1 MRWIDRV
8 VFGVVVIIAGTVIGL
23 SIHSTAM
30 LADALNLNAYLMAGL
45 VEILFASLLFIRG
58 RQRATQ
64 RNVPFF
70 LNAGYFASL
79 GFVTAVNMWGLA
91 HANLIIG
98 PIVGAAISGAMWMME
113 SCLVWLIVDSHK
125 PYKKSIWRMKY
136 EAKRDIKEEK
146 SIQWIEW
153 QRSEAR
159 KPDLALI
166 RAARK
171 SEEARKKV
179 EAEGLPEYFAQ
190 WQDSSSAIEPIPVE
204 REAEIV
210 PIKRT
215 IGFHMED
222 RTPETEQR
230 TSNTEKP
237 VISPSNTSSNT
248 KTERII
254 KYVMGLIEQGEVFTV
269 TTVANDMECSRST
282 ASVAIRK
289 AKEQR
294 EKMNK

>member
-1 MRWIDRV
+1 MMKKVDRF

-30 LADALNLNAYLMAGL
+30 LAEALNLNPYLMAGL

-64 RNVPFF
+64 RNVPLF
-70 LNAGYFASL
+70 LEIGYFTSL
-79 GFVTAVNMWGLA
+79 GFVTGVNMWGLA
-91 HANLIIG
+91 HANAVIG

-125 PYKKSIWRMKY
+125 PYKKSIWRMKR

-146 SIQWIEW
+146 AIQWLEW
-153 QRSEAR
+153 RRWEAQ
-159 KPDLALI
+159 KPDLSLI

-171 SEEARKKV
+171 AEEARKRV
-179 EAEGLPEYFAQ
+179 EGDALPEYFFQ
-190 WQDSSSAIEPIPVE
+190 GQESSSTIEPIQVE

-215 IGFHMED
+215 IGFHMEE
-222 RTPETEQR
+222 RTPDTEHR
-230 TSNTEKP
+230 TPNTTKP
-237 VISPSNTSSNT
+237 VIPPSNTSSNT
-248 KTERII
+248 KTEQVIR
-254 KYVMGLIEQGEVFTV
+254 YVIGLLEQDKQFSV
-269 TTVANDMECSRST
+269 TTVANDMGCSRST
-282 ASVAIRK
+282 ASVAIRE
-289 AKEQR
+289 AKKR
-294 EKMNK
+294 KN